1 MAIEVILEN
10 VEMPSTLERRY
21 RYTCN
26 NGNINSY
33 WYIYDTHNNDKRV
46 TKGTFDDIVFRCYHL
61 NKNYYRDNIKK

>member
-33 WYIYDTHNNDKRV
+33 WYIYDTV
-46 TKGTFDDIVFRCYHL
+46 T
-61 NKNYYRDNIKK
+61 NYIEKYSI